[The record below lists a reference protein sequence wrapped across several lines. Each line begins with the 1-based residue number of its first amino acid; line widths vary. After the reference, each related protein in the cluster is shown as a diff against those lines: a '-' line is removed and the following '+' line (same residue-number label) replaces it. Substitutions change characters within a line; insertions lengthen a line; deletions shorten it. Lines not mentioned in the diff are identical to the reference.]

1 MDLFRRQNSIVTN
14 KRNSDFVQPTMNSM
28 NPQSYGSDSIIK
40 NHFTLIHVY
49 GPLNT
54 DNDYVYQPIQAKQ
67 HCYRFVYI
75 CASCLFRVF
84 YIFFFSTIYLF
95 SPTCIILICPEALGF
110 FENLTF
116 NYTLFQGTTWC
127 FTM

>member
-1 MDLFRRQNSIVTN
+1 MDLFRRQNAIVTN

-75 CASCLFRVF
+75 CASFLLKLTCFP
-84 YIFFFSTIYLF
+84 IYDSDL
-95 SPTCIILICPEALGF
+95 SSYLGIWKI
-110 FENLTF
+110 NL
-116 NYTLFQGTTWC
+116 
-127 FTM
+127 

>member
-67 HCYRFVYI
+67 HCYRFVHI

-84 YIFFFSTIYLF
+84 CIYFFPTIYLF
-95 SPTCIILICPEALGF
+95 SPTCIILICPDSEALSV

-116 NYTLFQGTTWC
+116 NYTFGLIS
-127 FTM
+127 

>member
-54 DNDYVYQPIQAKQ
+54 DSDYVYQPIQAKQ

-75 CASCLFRVF
+75 FFVLF
-84 YIFFFSTIYLF
+84 
-95 SPTCIILICPEALGF
+95 
-110 FENLTF
+110 
-116 NYTLFQGTTWC
+116 
-127 FTM
+127 

>member
-75 CASCLFRVF
+75 CASCLFREF
-84 YIFFFSTIYLF
+84 YIFFFLPFTCFPLHILF
-95 SPTCIILICPEALGF
+95 CSVQRLSVFSEI
-110 FENLTF
+110 
-116 NYTLFQGTTWC
+116 
-127 FTM
+127 

>member
-54 DNDYVYQPIQAKQ
+54 DSDYVYQPIQAKQ

-84 YIFFFSTIYLF
+84 YIFFFYHYLF
-95 SPTCIILICPEALGF
+95 SPACIILICPE
-110 FENLTF
+110 
-116 NYTLFQGTTWC
+116 
-127 FTM
+127 